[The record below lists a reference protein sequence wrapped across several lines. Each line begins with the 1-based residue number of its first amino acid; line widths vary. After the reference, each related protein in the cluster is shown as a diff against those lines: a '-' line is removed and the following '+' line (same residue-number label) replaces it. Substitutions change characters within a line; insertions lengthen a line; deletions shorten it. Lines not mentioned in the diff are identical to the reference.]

1 MRLATND
8 LVLLPV
14 AAQGF
19 HCAAELSLD
28 AANGLRAGEAMH
40 LGSVELAGANNIL
53 TLDAV
58 LARSARRLKMKL
70 VAFPLAA
77 TACPPVAAPC

>member
-14 AAQGF
+14 AAQSF
-19 HCAAELSLD
+19 HRAAELSLD
-28 AANGLRAGEAMH
+28 AANGLRVGEALH
-40 LGSVELAGANNIL
+40 LGSVELAVANNMAI
-53 TLDAV
+53 LDAV

-77 TACPPVAAPC
+77 TAFSPVAAPC